1 VGFLIDKAYIMIS
14 TKINVDTSELLKA
27 FKLLES
33 QGKLTADNIDKA
45 FNNSLKIEVDSS
57 DFKKIE
63 TEATT
68 MFGKLKNNLKGS
80 FDMSQILNF
89 SAGGLVTGAVEKGLS
104 LVAEGFSRAIEK
116 GSEFEKQLNAVGAV
130 TGQSGEALD
139 KIGESALELS
149 KTFGGD
155 ANAQLGAFQGILSK
169 FGAQLAETPQ
179 YLNEV
184 TKNVNLLAKAGGID
198 ATTAMNSLTDVMMQF
213 GVDVT
218 DGATAAK
225 ESARYMNVLAASA
238 QVGSAEITDV
248 SASILQVG
256 VTAKSAGL
264 SLEETNS
271 AIQILAGGG
280 KKGSEAGVA
289 LRNSLQYLQKQ
300 SGEGE
305 KVLAKMGLTT
315 LQLGKTLGK
324 EGLDNTLKL
333 VGEGLKKLGGQTEQ
347 NQAMFQLF
355 GADASAMGILL
366 KGSAGQMD
374 EFTKAMT
381 GTQSGVEQA
390 QVNMQGFSESMSRL
404 KANIDAIL
412 IKSFLNIKE
421 VITTVFDAIFI
432 FFNNTVV
439 PFFDTIFNSIG
450 EAFSPLI
457 NEVTNLYNQ
466 FMSLFDGMGSGIDIL
481 STLKVYWETL
491 GQVIGVVIQ
500 IALQPSLLIIRAI
513 VKVYSLLYEGIQFV
527 IDKFKEFTKEGSA
540 VGGIIDWI
548 KEKFFDLLKGIQFV
562 GNYVS
567 RFLEKLG
574 LVGNNVFDGV
584 KDSIAELRNSAK
596 GLTMLELEK
605 EQEKIIRNIIKQQ
618 KENKITQEQADK
630 LLDYTKKIKA
640 GATEVAEEEKKTT
653 EEIKNQVDLTKQIAD
668 AKAKM
673 QDFLASVQKTNIALG
688 GTTIFGDEET
698 KKIKTISDEIK
709 LLDKQI
715 KNEKDNAGK
724 LAILDKQIV
733 LAKEIEN
740 MFGKDFATL
749 EYQTAVAQIKLQ
761 TQEAIIKGLEGG
773 IVQADADKFKGF
785 IDKLNKEKYKI
796 EANLDLTPQQ
806 ASEQLQKANEQVI
819 SDLIKSNI
827 IKDKSKLFKAI
838 EILNAEMQ
846 TKINDLSNKEFG
858 KTGSGLSALENSRRE
873 IEKSILDEQIKNAD
887 LLQKRKIDSMEEGF
901 DKEMA
906 LLEYNTKK
914 EREEY
919 KGNTE
924 FLLLIDED
932 YNKKKAEINKKY
944 NKDIFGDI
952 IKSLTDG
959 FSKIDYT
966 SIFKKKET
974 AFDESLNEDRANLL
988 TSLQQNEISYEEYS
1002 ERLNEIDRNRRET
1015 QKEGNSEFIQGLN
1028 QTLALSFEN
1037 SNMLVSNSLSKSFEE
1052 NSKKLQDLEITSE
1065 QFTTNITDNIGV
1077 ALGGVM
1083 LATAQAGLEGR
1094 DLLKSLLINT
1104 IDAATAM
1111 VNAWAG
1117 ALFVKEMTEKPFG
1130 TGALTYAAYMLG
1142 ANALLGIGR
1151 AYVNSFKDG
1160 VINLQGAGTS
1170 TSDSIPAMLSKGESV
1185 INARSTAQNEPYL
1198 RFINNGGDMSKLV
1211 NMNMNTKNIENLLY
1225 TNNELLRSKN
1235 FNPSINNVN
1244 KFNVSSTSIKV
1255 VRGR

>member
-1 VGFLIDKAYIMIS
+1 MIS

-104 LVAEGFSRAIEK
+104 LVAEGFSQAIEK

-218 DGATAAK
+218 NGAVAAE

-333 VGEGLKKLGGQTEQ
+333 VSEGLKKLGGQTEQ

-366 KGSAGQMD
+366 KGAGGQMD

-390 QVNMQGFSESMSRL
+390 KVNMQGFTESMSRL
-404 KANIDAIL
+404 KANIDAGL
-412 IKSFLNIKE
+412 IKSFMVVKQAIADLFVFIKPLLDLWYELFQATTLTLWGNIFS
-421 VITTVFDAIFI
+421 TVFGIVKKTFMDTYNSVKEIVDIFSSM
-432 FFNNTVV
+432 F
-439 PFFDTIFNSIG
+439 G
-450 EAFSPLI
+450 EA
-457 NEVTNLYNQ
+457 E
-466 FMSLFDGMGSGIDIL
+466 SGIDIIGIL
-481 STLKVYWETL
+481 ATTFEFLGRYIGTLVTL
-491 GQVIGVVIQ
+491 PFQALHKILQGVLYVVKE
-500 IALQPSLLIIRAI
+500 LILF
-513 VKVYSLLYEGIQFV
+513 VKGLGDRFNDFV
-527 IDKFKEFTKEGSA
+527 NSNKMVSDFVEA
-540 VGGIIDWI
+540 VT
-548 KEKFFDLLKGIQFV
+548 EKFRQ
-562 GNYVS
+562 
-567 RFLEKLG
+567 LG
-574 LVGNNVFDGV
+574 
-584 KDSIAELRNSAK
+584 KWISESAK
-596 GLTMLELEK
+596 SVKGFLQSIGLLSKDKGTKDLNKDLK
-605 EQEKIIRNIIKQQ
+605 E
-618 KENKITQEQADK
+618 TA
-630 LLDYTKKIKA
+630 
-640 GATEVAEEEKKTT
+640 KTT
-653 EEIKNQVDLTKQIAD
+653 EEV
-668 AKAKM
+668 
-673 QDFLASVQKTNIALG
+673 KTNIEA
-688 GTTIFGDEET
+688 TTPAVVKQKAEVKSLQQQYDELY
-698 KKIKTISDEIK
+698 KKTLEIAGNSKFEIKYQTNLKKLQELKDEIEGNNVLKMKVDFDLKGGISWDDRNK
-709 LLDKQI
+709 LINDYLKNDVEVDEIAIRPKELTFALKNISVPSIPI
-715 KNEKDNAGK
+715 KSVKVADEFYDNLEKD
-724 LAILDKQIV
+724 I
-733 LAKEIEN
+733 AKN
-740 MFGKDFATL
+740 F
-749 EYQTAVAQIKLQ
+749 QNVTANIN
-761 TQEAIIKGLEGG
+761 
-773 IVQADADKFKGF
+773 FK
-785 IDKLNKEKYKI
+785 
-796 EANLDLTPQQ
+796 T
-806 ASEQLQKANEQVI
+806 
-819 SDLIKSNI
+819 
-827 IKDKSKLFKAI
+827 DKSKMKGLLD
-838 EILNAEMQ
+838 ELNNNTQSELD
-846 TKINDLSNKEFG
+846 NLSN
-858 KTGSGLSALENSRRE
+858 SLMSAN
-873 IEKSILDEQIKNAD
+873 
-887 LLQKRKIDSMEEGF
+887 
-901 DKEMA
+901 
-906 LLEYNTKK
+906 
-914 EREEY
+914 
-919 KGNTE
+919 
-924 FLLLIDED
+924 
-932 YNKKKAEINKKY
+932 
-944 NKDIFGDI
+944 
-952 IKSLTDG
+952 
-959 FSKIDYT
+959 
-966 SIFKKKET
+966 
-974 AFDESLNEDRANLL
+974 
-988 TSLQQNEISYEEYS
+988 ISYEEYS
-1002 ERLNEIDRNRRET
+1002 EQKADILRNAKEQELQIEREHQSNLMTLINETTAQFLASFKNRYDMNLSQLADYESKGIELTKNTTKAKEELDNASLQYSLNQNDANKKILEDKQIAYNTLNNELIANTEKATMSMSDIYTNMAISMGASLGEAI
-1015 QKEGNSEFIQGLN
+1015 IQGKN
-1028 QTLALSFEN
+1028 AFDTIVGLAFDFLDK
-1037 SNMLVSNSLSKSFEE
+1037 LVPIWSA
-1052 NSKKLQDLEITSE
+1052 QI
-1065 QFTTNITDNIGV
+1065 
-1077 ALGGVM
+1077 LGYA
-1083 LATAQAGLEGR
+1083 LATPDAIA
-1094 DLLKSLLINT
+1094 SLG
-1104 IDAATAM
+1104 ATALAKWTALTLIM
-1111 VNAWAG
+1111 KAAVAG
-1117 ALFVKEMTEKPFG
+1117 ARNIAG
-1130 TGALTYAAYMLG
+1130 Y
-1142 ANALLGIGR
+1142 
-1151 AYVNSFKDG
+1151 KDG

-1235 FNPSINNVN
+1235 FNPNINNIN
-1244 KFNVSSTSIKV
+1244 KFNVSSSSIKV